1 MLVGLR
7 KTSLTSEDG
16 VLLASVST
24 VGILAALLSTGGLAA
39 PRMSALFR
47 AICTGENGAS
57 NLGHA
62 PILPMV

>member
-1 MLVGLR
+1 
-7 KTSLTSEDG
+7 
-16 VLLASVST
+16 LLASVST

>member
-7 KTSLTSEDG
+7 KTSLASEDG

-24 VGILAALLSTGGLAA
+24 VGILAA

>member
-1 MLVGLR
+1 MAL
-7 KTSLTSEDG
+7 EDG
-16 VLLASVST
+16 ILLAFVAT
-24 VGILAALLSTGGLAA
+24 VGILAALLYTGGLAA

-57 NLGHA
+57 NLSHA